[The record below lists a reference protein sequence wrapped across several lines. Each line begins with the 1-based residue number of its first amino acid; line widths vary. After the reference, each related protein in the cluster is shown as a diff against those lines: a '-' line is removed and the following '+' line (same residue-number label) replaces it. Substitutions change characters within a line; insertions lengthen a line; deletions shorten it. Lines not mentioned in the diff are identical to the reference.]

1 MKYLFK
7 KIHDSKVKI
16 NVSLSK
22 EEMDFYLKEGEKEL
36 KNQARLNQSQKM
48 EFSLEE
54 IKEAAIKK
62 AIFDTFLKIVKE
74 KNLELIGKPKAKVE
88 EFSPDGSFSYEI
100 ETEILPEIE
109 LGDYKEIAH
118 KIFSQKREIEV
129 SEKEVEETLEFLR
142 NSRAKIKKL
151 ENGKEI
157 KEIPPLNDEF
167 AQSLGNFS
175 SLEELKNSI
184 REGIFQEKEIKE
196 RERLRELF
204 IEEISKN
211 LTLTLPE
218 SLVASFTQENIDYF
232 KNFLK
237 GLGKDFEA
245 YLQETSQSEADF
257 EAKMKELAQIQIK
270 RSLILYQIAKEENIE
285 ASDEEVFLLA
295 QKIASQQGLERIS
308 EVDRKR
314 LLDYA
319 KERIIFEKV
328 FQFLENQ

>member
-88 EFSPDGSFSYEI
+88 EFSSDGSFSYEI

-218 SLVASFTQENIDYF
+218 SLVTSFTQENIDYF

-237 GLGKDFEA
+237 GLGKDFET

>member
-16 NVSLSK
+16 KVSLSK

-36 KNQARLNQSQKM
+36 KNQARLNQSQKR

-54 IKEAAIKK
+54 IKEEAIKK
-62 AIFDTFLKIVKE
+62 AIFDSFLKIVKE

-88 EFSPDGSFSYEI
+88 EFTPDGFFSYEI
-100 ETEILPEIE
+100 ETEIIPEIE

-151 ENGKEI
+151 ENGKEV

-204 IEEISKN
+204 MEEISKN
-211 LTLTLPE
+211 LVLTLPE

-237 GLGKDFEA
+237 GLGKDFET
-245 YLQETSQSEADF
+245 YLQETSQAEADF

-295 QKIASQQGLERIS
+295 QKIASQQGLEKLS
-308 EVDRKR
+308 EFDRKR

-319 KERIIFEKV
+319 KEKIIFEKV
-328 FQFLENQ
+328 FQFLESQ